1 MGRGISTWF
10 VLSHCQRI
18 HSPTPYCR
26 HDADISGGVMELK
39 PPQQWST
46 QTHHSPCCSVQSRQT
61 MWWYLLSLSRI
72 RLVSKQDFPNNQF
85 EHAEVH
91 WRFWRISLF
100 CAVKTQIVPTIAQLQ
115 SQGDAHW
122 KGCLGSS
129 FPHIETAEVLC
140 WIHWRLHSAPWHKT
154 AVNPL

>member
-18 HSPTPYCR
+18 HSPILCCKN
-26 HDADISGGVMELK
+26 DADTLEGVMAIPAVK
-39 PPQQWST
+39 HTNPPQLTLLCAEQRW
-46 QTHHSPCCSVQSRQT
+46 T
-61 MWWYLLSLSRI
+61 MWWYLLPLSRI
-72 RLVSKQDFPNNQF
+72 RLVSKQDFSNSQS

-91 WRFWRISLF
+91 WRSWRPSLF

-129 FPHIETAEVLC
+129 FPHTETAGVLC
-140 WIHWRLHSAPWHKT
+140 WIHWLLHSAPWHKT